1 MVAWLI
7 VSDGIAP
14 VSTPVEV
21 ETAGS
26 IQDVAIS
33 GRFSGSEVS
42 WTWAGE
48 LITLAS
54 STAAS
59 SGSLPGVAARY
70 PSGSLDLAEASM
82 ASAEGSAFSTPSSG
96 RCASGSLDL
105 AEASMASTA
114 GSAVSTRCS
123 SGSLDLAETSMASTT
138 GSAFPTRCASGS
150 LDLAEASMAST
161 TGSAFPTVLVARDTL
176 GLAALGMLAMFFEV
190 LL

>member
-1 MVAWLI
+1 M
-7 VSDGIAP
+7 
-14 VSTPVEV
+14 
-21 ETAGS
+21 
-26 IQDVAIS
+26 
-33 GRFSGSEVS
+33 
-42 WTWAGE
+42 
-48 LITLAS
+48 TLAS

-123 SGSLDLAETSMASTT
+123 SGSLDLAE
-138 GSAFPTRCASGS
+138 
-150 LDLAEASMAST
+150 ASMAST
-161 TGSAFPTVLVARDTL
+161 AGSAFPTVLVARDTL
-176 GLAALGMLAMFFEV
+176 GLTSLGMLVMFFEV
-190 LL
+190 LRLVLCRLGAGSGVLLRGISGSLIISLLWPWELDIVLEMLVQ